1 QLILINDSVLP
12 TRGSSDDDRGDIAA
26 VAGRRSTQSTP
37 KAGRIRL
44 HSAGDAHAVNPQHPP
59 LTYGSLGSM
68 EPHLVQRRPRDRSW
82 ESERTHNFV
91 PRGLNR
97 TWEVERRRGMELLQ
111 QSMERE
117 KFSQERLEKRMKELN
132 RQLLEEKQNNRRDK
146 LTVRETLMQELEQ
159 ERMLRMSA
167 EQELQELAI
176 KSNNNRSQHRALQEE
191 YKKMEEM
198 ARTMGHYANK
208 LEQLKREKS
217 MITVTYESN
226 LQKCRTHISNLEQ
239 ENKLLT
245 AEVQTLE
252 SRSLQCVVFLE
263 STVCRVSRVYSVSCF

>member
-1 QLILINDSVLP
+1 VSHHNSPLSVVLQLILINDSVLP

-117 KFSQERLEKRMKELN
+117 KVRRGQKQPATGRERRRKQKKRGKTPEAS
-132 RQLLEEKQNNRRDK
+132 REPIPHVDTTR
-146 LTVRETLMQELEQ
+146 VR
-159 ERMLRMSA
+159 
-167 EQELQELAI
+167 
-176 KSNNNRSQHRALQEE
+176 
-191 YKKMEEM
+191 
-198 ARTMGHYANK
+198 
-208 LEQLKREKS
+208 
-217 MITVTYESN
+217 
-226 LQKCRTHISNLEQ
+226 C
-239 ENKLLT
+239 
-245 AEVQTLE
+245 
-252 SRSLQCVVFLE
+252 
-263 STVCRVSRVYSVSCF
+263 